1 MVIIGLRFG
10 FKENKMSFEVGK
22 SYWHKRHSMKVWIKC
37 LDRPNTYI
45 TECVNGYLWLAY
57 SDELEE
63 IEP

>member
-1 MVIIGLRFG
+1 M
-10 FKENKMSFEVGK
+10 NFELGK
-22 SYWHKRHSMKVWIKC
+22 SYWHKRHGMKVWIKC